1 MNDACHHSSASDIN
15 QLTAATCDLLISKS
29 RGKRSSSSQDG
40 SSLSV
45 SQFQPELDLLVDL
58 TRQIQELQLEI
69 DSKESLTKGSK
80 SDAAKHASEKN
91 QRLAALHCQ
100 RAQSILEC
108 IDFDASAL
116 LSSSLFSEV
125 CLGDAG
131 NDEPEENEH
140 HEEGHDQGATVSGVE
155 KALEDALATIP
166 LTPSS
171 TNGYFIAAQCARALG
186 QTSRAIEFATQAHQ
200 LEPENPKIQQLTK
213 HLAVDAKETPLESLA
228 PPLMTSPQLF
238 SSVFDVLNQEHQ
250 QQQDDDEP
258 EDRIDGEDGEIV
270 FQRFLTGYQTLSAIF
285 SASWLQKLEQ
295 MMHQNVHHQC
305 ASRDEV
311 RSTEKAFSD
320 TASLL
325 RKLLEDSLVTSAL
338 GFDHT
343 SVQEMLA
350 LAIPSTSTAGNH
362 RLLVENRVLRKW
374 IGQTLAPAVRRFL
387 CSLGR
392 PLSQETGFGF
402 SNNRQQVIAVALLR
416 DALLVF
422 TRVLLAMANWRRC
435 TSMAHTLLYSELCAD
450 LAKEV
455 GAKEGAYSGLSRFEM
470 MCSDAY
476 ARALL
481 VLTPEHNDALQLHQ
495 ESLQVAITTKDALY
509 ELRCHHFVGQAFMRV
524 SELDLARVEFTEM
537 LQLSQALGDS
547 QMETLAQY
555 ELGECCV
562 QHGNLPQAQM
572 HFKYAQTLCHQ
583 TANAKSTWRPQS
595 VQQAI
600 AFYAAMKPT
609 RRGAI
614 RIAPSKARQR
624 RGSVFRSAPAQQQ
637 QHDEPS
643 HTAGLHTD
651 DQNGNVPKLRRPAI
665 WIGPPKLSLG
675 PEHDGKRSLMKTLL
689 GEQTEPVLVESGT
702 DDSSSGSPALAK
714 TTSATAKLFAS
725 TTTSSSLQQ
734 RKPETPKR
742 AEKSRH
748 AGAWR
753 DSVFAIPPSYAEL
766 KSLTSSSLQ
775 SPVASSTASAGATP
789 FSSARSSSSPSS

>member
-1 MNDACHHSSASDIN
+1 MDDACHHTSASDLN
-15 QLTAATCDLLISKS
+15 QLAAATCDLLISKS
-29 RGKRSSSSQDG
+29 RGKRTSSSQDG
-40 SSLSV
+40 SSLSL
-45 SQFQPELDLLVDL
+45 SPFQPELNSLVDL
-58 TRQIQELQLEI
+58 TRQIQELQRQL
-69 DSKESLTKGSK
+69 DAKESPAKGSK
-80 SDAAKHASEKN
+80 PDGAKQSSERK
-91 QRLAALHCQ
+91 QKLVALHCQ

-108 IDFDASAL
+108 VDFDASGL
-116 LSSSLFSEV
+116 LSASLFSES
-125 CLGDAG
+125 CLGNTG

-140 HEEGHDQGATVSGVE
+140 YEEEHDQGATVNGVE
-155 KALEDALATIP
+155 KALEDASAAISLA
-166 LTPSS
+166 PSS
-171 TNGYFIAAQCARALG
+171 VDGYLIAAQCARALG
-186 QTSRAIEFATQAHQ
+186 RTSRAIEFVTQAHQ
-200 LEPENPKIQQLTK
+200 LEPENPEIQQLVK
-213 HLAVDAKETPLESLA
+213 QLAVDAEETPLESLA
-228 PPLMTSPQLF
+228 PPLMTPSHLL
-238 SSVFDVLNQEHQ
+238 SSVFDVPNQEQ

-258 EDRIDGEDGEIV
+258 EDQSDGVEDGEIV
-270 FQRFLTGYQTLSAIF
+270 YQRLLAGHQTLSAIF

-305 ASRDEV
+305 ATRDEV
-311 RSTEKAFSD
+311 RNLEKAFSD
-320 TASLL
+320 TSALL
-325 RKLLEDSLVTSAL
+325 RKLLEDSLTTSAL
-338 GFDHT
+338 GFIHT

-350 LAIPSTSTAGNH
+350 LAATTTPGGH

-392 PLSQETGFGF
+392 PLSQETGFGDSF
-402 SNNRQQVIAVALLR
+402 SASSRQQAMAVALLR
-416 DALLVF
+416 DTLLVF
-422 TRVLLAMANWRRC
+422 ARVLLAMANWRRC
-435 TSMAHTLLYSELCAD
+435 TSMAHGLLYSELCAD

-470 MCSDAY
+470 MCSDVY

-509 ELRCHHFVGQAFMRV
+509 ELRCHHFVGQAFMRI

-537 LQLSQALGDS
+537 LQLSQTLGDS

-562 QHGNLPQAQM
+562 QRGNLPQAQT

-583 TANAKSTWRPQS
+583 TSNAKGTWRPHS

-614 RIAPSKARQR
+614 RIAPSKARNR
-624 RGSVFRSAPAQQQ
+624 RGSVFRPDPAQL
-637 QHDEPS
+637 HHEEPGYAS
-643 HTAGLHTD
+643 LLSDASNTD
-651 DQNGNVPKLRRPAI
+651 APKLRRPAI
-665 WIGPPKLSLG
+665 WIGPPKLSLE
-675 PEHDGKRSLMKTLL
+675 PEHAGKRSLMKTLL
-689 GEQTEPVLVESGT
+689 GEQTEPVLVQG
-702 DDSSSGSPALAK
+702 DDDRSRVSTSAPSAK
-714 TTSATAKLFAS
+714 RASASATAKLFAS
-725 TTTSSSLQQ
+725 TTAPSLQQ
-734 RKPETPKR
+734 RKPETPRKPR
-742 AEKSRH
+742 R

-775 SPVASSTASAGATP
+775 SPVAVAAGCAGGPTAFSGAQ
-789 FSSARSSSSPSS
+789 RSSSSS

>member
-1 MNDACHHSSASDIN
+1 MNDACHHSSASDIS
-15 QLTAATCDLLISKS
+15 QLAAATCDLLISKS
-29 RGKRSSSSQDG
+29 HGKRLSSSQDG
-40 SSLSV
+40 SSLNV
-45 SQFQPELDLLVDL
+45 SQFQPELDSLVDL
-58 TRQIQELQLEI
+58 TRQIQELQLQI

-100 RAQSILEC
+100 RAQLILEC
-108 IDFDASAL
+108 INFDASAL

-131 NDEPEENEH
+131 SDEPEENEH
-140 HEEGHDQGATVSGVE
+140 DQGATVNGVE
-155 KALEDALATIP
+155 KALEDASATIS
-166 LTPSS
+166 LMPSS
-171 TNGYFIAAQCARALG
+171 ANGYFIAAQCARALG

-200 LEPENPKIQQLTK
+200 LEPENREIQQLTK
-213 HLAVDAKETPLESLA
+213 HLAIDAKETPLESLA

-238 SSVFDVLNQEHQ
+238 SSVFDVPNQEHQ

-258 EDRIDGEDGEIV
+258 EDRIDEEDGEIV

-305 ASRDEV
+305 ASRGEV
-311 RSTEKAFSD
+311 RSIEKAFSD

-325 RKLLEDSLVTSAL
+325 KKLLEDSLATSAL

-350 LAIPSTSTAGNH
+350 LAVPSTSTAGNH

-374 IGQTLAPAVRRFL
+374 VGQTLAPAVRRFL

-402 SNNRQQVIAVALLR
+402 SSNRQQVVAVALLR
-416 DALLVF
+416 DTLLVF

-470 MCSDAY
+470 MCSDVY

-509 ELRCHHFVGQAFMRV
+509 ELRCHHFVGQAFMRA

-537 LQLSQALGDS
+537 LQLSQELGDS

-562 QHGNLPQAQM
+562 QHGNLPQAQT
-572 HFKYAQTLCHQ
+572 HFKCAQTLCHQ
-583 TANAKSTWRPQS
+583 TANAKGTWRPQS

-600 AFYAAMKPT
+600 AFYASMKPT

-624 RGSVFRSAPAQQQ
+624 RGSVFRPAPAQQQ

-643 HTAGLHTD
+643 HTAGLHSD
-651 DQNGNVPKLRRPAI
+651 DQNGNAPKLRRPAI

-675 PEHDGKRSLMKTLL
+675 PEHYGKRSLMKTLL
-689 GEQTEPVLVESGT
+689 GEQTEPVLVESGN
-702 DDSSSGSPALAK
+702 DDSSCSSSGSPALAK
-714 TTSATAKLFAS
+714 TASAASKLFAS

-734 RKPETPKR
+734 REPETPKR
-742 AEKSRH
+742 TEKPRR
-748 AGAWR
+748 AGVWR

-775 SPVASSTASAGATP
+775 SPVASSTVGASATP
-789 FSSARSSSSPSS
+789 FSSARSSLSSSS